1 MLLSRAIDDVM
12 DAISTQQRAT
22 VRAQLASPTRWLI
35 VAGAGLVAGFVT
47 WFVGGTLIAGLAAAP
62 AGVIAAVVLTWWA
75 AGQSAKLAA
84 YGAWANAHGLESTNA
99 LRAPLTTS
107 LLQQGSRP
115 QRPCSAPTGSSSSS
129 PPSSKT
135 PSG

>member
-62 AGVIAAVVLTWWA
+62 AGVIAAVVLTWWD
-75 AGQSAKLAA
+75 AGSPRSWLNTRRGPTPTA
-84 YGAWANAHGLESTNA
+84 S
-99 LRAPLTTS
+99 RARMRC
-107 LLQQGSRP
+107 GR
-115 QRPCSAPTGSSSSS
+115 R
-129 PPSSKT
+129 
-135 PSG
+135 